1 MRTERIKN
9 SNTYKPADYHFR
21 TSYSSSNITVFDT
34 NTSKL
39 VLDHLFTLKSEGLN
53 RRHTTCAIS
62 GQINENTE
70 TLVRIFVGKSTIKLE
85 RDNIRNLN
93 YF

>member
-1 MRTERIKN
+1 MRSERVEDRY
-9 SNTYKPADYHFR
+9 TYKAADYHFS
-21 TSYSSSNITVFDT
+21 TSYSSSDITVFDT

-39 VLDHLFTLKSEGLN
+39 VLDHLFTLQSEGLN

-62 GQINENTE
+62 GQINENTK